1 MLQDIKRLMGRNFL
15 FALGVAIM
23 LFWLVVAVLA
33 PYVTPYDP
41 LAQDFAIRNSAP
53 TWQHVCGT
61 DSFGRDIFSRILSGS
76 RISILM
82 GLTIVAVSL
91 VVGALY
97 GGIAGYVGGVAD
109 EVMMRLSELVLS
121 FPPLILAMII
131 AAALGPNLFNSVL
144 AMAVIW
150 WPNYARLMRSLVI
163 GIKENEHVEAARALG
178 ASPIRVLLKE
188 IFPNCLGSM
197 LVMATLDIGNAIL
210 VFSGLSFLGLG
221 APPPTPE
228 WGLMVSDGAT
238 NFYYWWMGVFPGL
251 AIFSVAIGANFIGDG
266 LRDFLD
272 PKLRK
277 ML

>member
-1 MLQDIKRLMGRNFL
+1 MLQDIKRLMSRNFL
-15 FALGVAIM
+15 FGLGVAIM
-23 LFWLVVAVLA
+23 LFWLAVAVLA
-33 PYVTPYDP
+33 PWVTPYDP

-178 ASPIRVLLKE
+178 ASSIRVLMRE